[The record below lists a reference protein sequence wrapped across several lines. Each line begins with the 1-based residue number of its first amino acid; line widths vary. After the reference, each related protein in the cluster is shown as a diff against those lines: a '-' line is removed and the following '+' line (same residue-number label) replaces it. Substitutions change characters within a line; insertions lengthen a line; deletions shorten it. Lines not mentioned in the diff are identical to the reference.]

1 MDINKIKNEL
11 IKQKESKFKGN
22 IYHYSQVN
30 FSYNS
35 NKIEGSR
42 LTSEQTEAIF
52 DTSSFIPKSDDL
64 IKLDDLIESKNH
76 FKLFDYMLDN
86 VDNKLSKEMI
96 IEMNKILKRNT
107 SDEENPRYNVGGFKI
122 VPNMI
127 GLVNVINTTAPEK
140 VEEEIENLLSE
151 YNSKTNITLEDI
163 IDFHYK
169 FEKIHPFG
177 DGNGRVG
184 RIIMFKECLKNNI
197 MPFIVLDDDKSYYMR
212 GLKEYK
218 SDKMYLT
225 DTIKHE
231 QDLYEKTCEE
241 LLNFEIEGR
250 INYTKLLEE
259 LVKAYKINSVVKPFI
274 ICFIGG
280 PGYGK
285 SFLSKLI
292 SKREN
297 IPIISNDKTRRLL
310 DSIGLDSTNQD
321 VVHKL
326 AYLQMEYL
334 IKHHSNMII
343 DANAIR
349 QHNIISKKAKE
360 LNVKCYYVNL
370 LCNQDIILER
380 LDYRE
385 SQFGKN
391 DNYSRATKKDYLD
404 YQEEIKNIIFPA
416 EKIFFEIK
424 TDEELDKQVEKLFEK
439 IERDI

>member
-1 MDINKIKNEL
+1 MGISKIKKEL

-52 DTSSFIPKSDDL
+52 DTSSFIPKSETL
-64 IKLDDLIESKNH
+64 IKLDDLTESKNH

-86 VDNKLSKEMI
+86 VDNELSKEMI

-140 VEEEIENLLSE
+140 VEEEIESLLSE
-151 YNSKTNITLEDI
+151 YNSKTNINLEDI

-184 RIIMFKECLKNNI
+184 RIIMFKECLRNNI
-197 MPFIVLDDDKSYYMR
+197 MPFIVLDDDKPYYMR
-212 GLKEYK
+212 GLKEYEN
-218 SDKMYLT
+218 DKMFLI

-241 LLNFEIEGR
+241 LLNFEIE
-250 INYTKLLEE
+250 
-259 LVKAYKINSVVKPFI
+259 
-274 ICFIGG
+274 
-280 PGYGK
+280 
-285 SFLSKLI
+285 
-292 SKREN
+292 
-297 IPIISNDKTRRLL
+297 
-310 DSIGLDSTNQD
+310 
-321 VVHKL
+321 
-326 AYLQMEYL
+326 
-334 IKHHSNMII
+334 
-343 DANAIR
+343 
-349 QHNIISKKAKE
+349 
-360 LNVKCYYVNL
+360 
-370 LCNQDIILER
+370 
-380 LDYRE
+380 
-385 SQFGKN
+385 
-391 DNYSRATKKDYLD
+391 
-404 YQEEIKNIIFPA
+404 
-416 EKIFFEIK
+416 EK
-424 TDEELDKQVEKLFEK
+424 
-439 IERDI
+439 